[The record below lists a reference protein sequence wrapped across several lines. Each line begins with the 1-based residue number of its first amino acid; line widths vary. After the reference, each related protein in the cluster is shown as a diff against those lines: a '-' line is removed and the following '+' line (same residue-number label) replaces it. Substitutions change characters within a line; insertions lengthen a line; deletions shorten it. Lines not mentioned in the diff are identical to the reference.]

1 MKRLCFAITLIL
13 AGTALVFAQ
22 TKIVLATAGG
32 DNDKAVFEQLIKTIQ
47 PKIPG
52 ITVEVMLLADFDKTV
67 TTRLVGNQPLDILT
81 VSESVHQFSE
91 RNQLV
96 DLNASVK
103 SAKIDLAQRFGAGK
117 DLYAKDGKL
126 FALPLRGG
134 PMVVYVNTD
143 VVKAKPQ
150 LNWTF
155 ADFAAAAKAAY
166 KPGATKA
173 DTVWGFVPAGSGV
186 WWPWYTSFIYSAGG
200 SLVDGKGKPSFDNPK
215 TIAGLK
221 NYNSF
226 INDAKVAPSPQDMA
240 DLGQNSPDP
249 VFNSGHAGMIMT
261 GWWNVGSL
269 KDATFNWD
277 VATIPNDKGVGTV
290 IFGQGLSVSAT
301 SKNKEAAFKVIA
313 ALTDVEAQAKIVDL
327 VWDIPANV
335 QILNSD
341 AFLKAAWAKKP
352 LDMKAVADA
361 ISKGTISLPY
371 SSKWNKMHDT
381 IGNVVNE
388 MLKGKTTP
396 EAAAARIQ
404 KDLNEQVFNR

>member
-1 MKRLCFAITLIL
+1 MRKPALFALLFLVLL
-13 AGTALVFAQ
+13 ATALGQ
-22 TKIVLATAGG
+22 TKLVLATAGG
-32 DNDKAVFEQLIKTIQ
+32 ENDKASFESLIKTIQ

-52 ITVEVMLLADFDKTV
+52 ITVEVILLADFDKTV
-67 TTRLVGNQPLDILT
+67 TTRLVGNLPLDIMT

-96 DLNASVK
+96 DLGPL
-103 SAKIDLAQRFGAGK
+103 AKKAGIDLAKRFGAGK
-117 DLYAKDGKL
+117 DLYAKEGKL
-126 FALPLRGG
+126 FAMPLRGG
-134 PMVVYVNTD
+134 PMVVYVNKD
-143 VVKAKPQ
+143 VVKNKPQ
-150 LNWTF
+150 LGWTY

-173 DTVWGFVPAGSGV
+173 ETVWGFVPAGGGT
-186 WWPWYTSFIYSAGG
+186 WWPWYTSFIYAAGG
-200 SLVDGKGKPSFDNPK
+200 TLTDAKGKPSFDNPK
-215 TIAGLK
+215 TIEGLRR
-221 NYNSF
+221 YNSF
-226 INDAKVAPSPQDMA
+226 VNELKVGPSPMDMA

-269 KDATFNWD
+269 KDAGFNWD

-290 IFGQGLSVSAT
+290 IFGQGLAVAAT
-301 SKNKEAAFKVIA
+301 SKNKDAAFKVIA
-313 ALTDVEAQAKIVDL
+313 ALTDVEAQNQIVDL

-335 QILNSD
+335 QTLNSEK
-341 AFLKAAWAKKP
+341 FLKAAWAKNP

-361 ISKGTISLPY
+361 IAKGAITLPY
-371 SSKWNKMHDT
+371 SSKWNAMHDT

-388 MLKGKTTP
+388 MLKGMITP

>member
-1 MKRLCFAITLIL
+1 MKKMLFAL
-13 AGTALVFAQ
+13 ALLAAGSVLAFGQ
-22 TKIVLATAGG
+22 TKLVLTTWGG
-32 DNDKAVFEQLIKTIQ
+32 DNDKAVLEQMIKTIQ
-47 PKIPG
+47 PQIPG
-52 ITVEVMLLADFDKTV
+52 ISVEVMLLADYDKTV
-67 TTRLVGNQPLDILT
+67 TTRLVGNQQVDIMT

-96 DLNASVK
+96 DLNAQVK
-103 SAKIDLAQRFGAGK
+103 KAGLNLTERFGAGK
-117 DLYAKDGKL
+117 DLYAKGGKL

-143 VVKAKPQ
+143 VVKTKPQ
-150 LNWTF
+150 LGWTY

-173 DTVWGFVPAGSGV
+173 ETIWGFVPAGNGT
-186 WWPWYTSFIYSAGG
+186 WWPWYTSFIYAAGG
-200 SLVDGKGKPSFDNPK
+200 SLVDAQGKPTFNNAK
-215 TIAGLK
+215 TVEGLK
-221 NYNSF
+221 HYNSF
-226 INDAKVAPSPQDMA
+226 INDLKVAPSPQDMA

-249 VFNSGHAGMIMT
+249 VFNAGKAAMIMT

-277 VATIPNDKGVGTV
+277 VATIPNDQGVGTV
-290 IFGQGLSVSAT
+290 IFGQGLAVSAT
-301 SKNKEAAFKVIA
+301 SKNKDAAFKVIS
-313 ALTDVEAQAKIVDL
+313 ALTDLEAQNQIVDL

-335 QILNSD
+335 KTLNSEK
-341 AFLKAAWAKKP
+341 FLKANWAKKP

-396 EAAAARIQ
+396 EAAAERIQ

>member
-1 MKRLCFAITLIL
+1 MKKMGFVL
-13 AGTALVFAQ
+13 ALLMAGSALVFGQ
-22 TKIVLATAGG
+22 TKLVLTTWGG
-32 DNDKAVFEQLIKTIQ
+32 DNDKAVLEQMIKTIQ
-47 PKIPG
+47 PQIPG
-52 ITVEVMLLADFDKTV
+52 ITVEVMLLADYDKTV
-67 TTRLVGNQPLDILT
+67 TTRLVGNQQVDIMT

-96 DLNASVK
+96 DLNAQVK
-103 SAKIDLAQRFGAGK
+103 KTNLNLVERFGAGK
-117 DLYAKDGKL
+117 DLYAKGGKL

-143 VVKAKPQ
+143 VVKTKPQ
-150 LNWTF
+150 LNWTY

-173 DTVWGFVPAGSGV
+173 ETIWGFVPAGNGT
-186 WWPWYTSFIYSAGG
+186 WWPWYTSFIYAAGG
-200 SLVDGKGKPSFDNPK
+200 SLVDAQGKPTFNNAK
-215 TIAGLK
+215 TVAGLSH
-221 NYNSF
+221 YNSF
-226 INDAKVAPSPQDMA
+226 INDLKVAPSPQDMA

-249 VFNSGHAGMIMT
+249 VFNSGKAAMIMT

-277 VATIPNDKGVGTV
+277 VATIPNDQGVGTV
-290 IFGQGLSVSAT
+290 IFGQGLAVSAT
-301 SKNKEAAFKVIA
+301 SKNKDAAFKVIS
-313 ALTDVEAQAKIVDL
+313 ALTDLEAQNQIVDL

-335 QILNSD
+335 KTLNSD
-341 AFLKAAWAKKP
+341 RFLKANWAKKP

-396 EAAAARIQ
+396 EAAAERIQ

>member
-1 MKRLCFAITLIL
+1 MKKMGFVL
-13 AGTALVFAQ
+13 ALLAAGSVLAFGQ
-22 TKIVLATAGG
+22 TKLVLTTWGG
-32 DNDKAVFEQLIKTIQ
+32 DNDKAVLEQMIKTIQ
-47 PKIPG
+47 PQIKG
-52 ITVEVMLLADFDKTV
+52 ISVEVMLLADYDKTV
-67 TTRLVGNQPLDILT
+67 TTRLVGNQQVDIMT

-96 DLNASVK
+96 DLNSQVK
-103 SAKIDLAQRFGAGK
+103 KTNLNLVERFGAGK
-117 DLYAKDGKL
+117 DLYAKGGKL

-143 VVKAKPQ
+143 VVKTKPQ
-150 LNWTF
+150 LNWTY

-173 DTVWGFVPAGSGV
+173 ETIWGFVPAGNGT
-186 WWPWYTSFIYSAGG
+186 WWPWYTSFIYAAGG
-200 SLVDGKGKPSFDNPK
+200 SLVDAQGKPTFNNAK
-215 TIAGLK
+215 TVAGLSH
-221 NYNSF
+221 YNSF
-226 INDAKVAPSPQDMA
+226 INDLKVAPSPQDMA

-249 VFNSGHAGMIMT
+249 VFNSGKAAMIMT

-277 VATIPNDKGVGTV
+277 VATIPNDQGVGTV
-290 IFGQGLSVSAT
+290 IFGQGLAVSAT
-301 SKNKEAAFKVIA
+301 SKNKDAAFKVIS
-313 ALTDVEAQAKIVDL
+313 ALTDLEAQNQIVDL

-335 QILNSD
+335 KTLNSD
-341 AFLKAAWAKKP
+341 RFLKANWAKKP

-396 EAAAARIQ
+396 EAAAERIQ